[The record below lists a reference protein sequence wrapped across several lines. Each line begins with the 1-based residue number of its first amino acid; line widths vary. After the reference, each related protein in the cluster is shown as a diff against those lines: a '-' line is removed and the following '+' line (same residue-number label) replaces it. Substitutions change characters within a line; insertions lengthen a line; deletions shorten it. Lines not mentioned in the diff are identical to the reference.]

1 MTQPIKTGDWQNT
14 DTENDRGRTQYQ
26 SRVRTRTHRDLGARL
41 SVHQDR
47 PPFGEGETIA
57 KGIVVFYD
65 REKRDEVVGLSIRCA
80 PVVLEPL
87 VDAVLA
93 EHGLAPAQQV
103 PAGP

>member
-1 MTQPIKTGDWQNT
+1 MAEHNTSPEYEPEPIVTFEHDYLYIRTG
-14 DTENDRGRTQYQ
+14 
-26 SRVRTRTHRDLGARL
+26 
-41 SVHQDR
+41 

-80 PVVLEPL
+80 PVVLKPL
-87 VDAVLA
+87 VDSVLA